1 LIDNDELLDIKRAAE
16 FLGVSETSLRRWTNA
31 GLLASLRIGG
41 RRERRFR
48 RGDLL
53 AFMEEHP
60 TGAAKAG
67 GARESRPA
75 DDVMIEGL
83 PVPLGTHLCGLYASD
98 DGRATLAAGFL
109 ADGLRRGSV
118 CFLVGRPE
126 ARDGTLRE
134 LRAGGHSV
142 DRDLDDGTLVL
153 GEYGRTAQEQCQYF
167 AEKLGAATRAGAR
180 TFRVVGDVLAFR
192 ANVGARALLEYES
205 AYEHRIARRFPV
217 VTLCQ
222 YDVRAFSG
230 ADVLDALK
238 GHRDSLRY
246 PAERWMA

>member
-1 LIDNDELLDIKRAAE
+1 LIDDAELLDIKQAAAL
-16 FLGVSETSLRRWTNA
+16 LGVSETSLRRWTNA

-60 TGAAKAG
+60 VAAAKTG
-67 GARESRPA
+67 EARENHPA
-75 DDVMIEGL
+75 GEVMIAGL
-83 PVPLGTHLCGLYASD
+83 SVPLGAHLCGLYAGD
-98 DGRATLAAGFL
+98 DGRAALAAGFL

-118 CFLVGRPE
+118 CYLVGSPK
-126 ARDGTLRE
+126 AREGTLAR
-134 LRAGGHSV
+134 LRAGGQSV
-142 DRDLDDGTLVL
+142 ERDLDDGMLVL
-153 GEYGRTAQEQCQYF
+153 GEYGATAQEQCQYF
-167 AEKLGAATRAGAR
+167 EETLAAATRAGAR
-180 TFRVVGDVLAFR
+180 TFRVAGDVISFR
-192 ANVGARALLEYES
+192 ANAGARAVLEYEA

-222 YDVRAFSG
+222 YDVRSFSG
-230 ADVLDALK
+230 ADLLDVLK